1 MTKRRFMPAIR
12 GIVALLAFSAAAA
25 PLTTA
30 PSDSSAADETPWPY
44 EITSGN
50 TRIAVHQP
58 QIDSWDGMTLK
69 ARAAVA
75 VKEGAP
81 DDKDARSNFGVLD
94 LSANTLVDKAN
105 RLVTLEDYKVIK
117 ADFPTAADKA
127 AGWTKIIRAD
137 AADRRRTIALD
148 RLEAN
153 VAIVA
158 ASGKAPLLLRN
169 DPPDII
175 FSTVPAMLIYID
187 GTPQFRA
194 IPDMKWERVVNTR
207 PLLVRQ
213 NKGAHYLHVFDG
225 WMTSAA
231 LDGRWSVANKPPAE
245 LEKIAKAAI
254 DSHSA
259 DMLTGQGDPEQPA
272 PSLRTTKAPAIKVAT
287 RPTELI
293 VFEGEPKWVPIAGTQ
308 LLAADNTTGRVF
320 KLLSDQKTYVLVSG
334 RWFRATDAA
343 GPWQFV
349 PANTLA
355 KDFSAIPDD
364 SKYENVKAS
373 VSGTLQSREA
383 AIAAGI
389 PATAA
394 VKAKEA
400 KLTPPVID
408 GEPSLAPIEGTTLHY
423 VKNTATPII
432 QVDVDSWF
440 AVENGVWFVGS
451 SAQGPWAVATTVPAA
466 IYTIPATSPLHYVTY
481 VKTYSA
487 SDDTVYVGY
496 TPGYHGEYVDPVSNV
511 VVYGTGYYYTPWI
524 GTAWYGPPVTYGF
537 GVATTYTPWA
547 GWGLAFGIGWAWG
560 AATVYSGWGWGAYPW
575 WGPYGWGYA
584 WGPPVYWGGAA
595 VGPRGGA
602 AVWGPGGWAA
612 STGNVYSHWGNT
624 ARVSHAS
631 AGYDAWTGNAW
642 AGRGGASY
650 NSRTGMLSA
659 GQRGAVENVYTGNY
673 ASGGRGLARDT
684 GSGVVAGGR
693 GGTLG
698 NEYTGR
704 EISAGSGAIH
714 NPNTGETTR
723 VSGIGGDNGRVVN
736 LDGDIYAGHDGNVYR
751 HNGDDWEQLNRGQGP
766 TQNRAEDIAR
776 GQVDR
781 SEIDRGAM
789 DRGQVDRSQIDRQQ
803 IEQRQRLD
811 RERQARMD
819 GERRFEG
826 RQRSMG
832 TMRGMGG
839 RRR

>member
-1 MTKRRFMPAIR
+1 MNKRSCTSAIW
-12 GIVALLAFSAAAA
+12 GVVALLSLGAVAQT
-25 PLTTA
+25 PPPDTT
-30 PSDSSAADETPWPY
+30 SSETPWPY

-50 TRIAVHQP
+50 TRIAVYQP
-58 QIDSWDGMTLK
+58 QIDKWDGMTLS

-75 VKEGAP
+75 VREGAQ
-81 DDKDARSNFGVLD
+81 DDPKSKANFGILD
-94 LSANTLVDKAN
+94 LSATTLVDKGN
-105 RLVTLEDYKVIK
+105 RLVTLESYQVLK
-117 ADFPTAADKA
+117 ADFPTAGDKA
-127 AGWTKIIRAD
+127 AAWTRIIRND
-137 AADRRRTIALD
+137 ASNRRRTIALD
-148 RLEAN
+148 RLEAG
-153 VAIVA
+153 VAIVDA
-158 ASGKAPLLLRN
+158 AEKAPLALRN
-169 DPPDII
+169 DPPDIA

-187 GTPQFRA
+187 GMPQFRA
-194 IPDMKWERVVNTR
+194 IPGMKWQRVVNTR
-207 PLLVRQ
+207 PLLVRDD
-213 NKGAHYLHVFDG
+213 KGAHYLHVFDG

-231 LDGRWSVANKPPAE
+231 LDGRWSVANKPPAD

-272 PSLRTTKAPAIKVAT
+272 PSLKTARAPAIKVAT

-308 LLAADNTTGRVF
+308 LLAAENTTGRVF

-334 RWFRATDAA
+334 RWFRATDSA

-349 PANTLA
+349 AANMLA

-373 VSGTLQSREA
+373 VSGTPQSREA

-389 PATAA
+389 PSTAA
-394 VKAKEA
+394 VKSKEA

-408 GEPSLAPIEGTTLHY
+408 GEPALAPIEGTTLHY

-432 QVDVDSWF
+432 QVGADRWY

-451 SAQGPWAVATTVPAA
+451 SVNGPWVVATSVPPV

-481 VKTYSA
+481 VKTFSA
-487 SDDTVYVGY
+487 SQDTVYVGY
-496 TPGYHGEYVDPVSNV
+496 TPGYHGEYVDPVTNV

-560 AATVYSGWGWGAYPW
+560 AATVYSGWGWGCYPW

-631 AGYDAWTGNAW
+631 AGYNAWTGNAW
-642 AGRGGASY
+642 AGRGGVSY
-650 NSRTGMLSA
+650 NSRTGVLSA

-673 ASGGRGLARDT
+673 ASGGRGIARDT
-684 GSGVVAGGR
+684 DSGVVAGGR
-693 GGTLG
+693 GGTIG
-698 NEYTGR
+698 NADTGR
-704 EISAGSGAIH
+704 EISAGSGAIY
-714 NPNTGETTR
+714 NPNTGESTR
-723 VSGIGGDNGRVVN
+723 VSGIGGDSGRVVN
-736 LDGDIYAGHDGNVYR
+736 VDGDIYAGHDGNVYR
-751 HNGDDWEQLNRGQGP
+751 HTDDGWEQLNRGQGP
-766 TQNRAEDIAR
+766 TQQRADDVAREQADR
-776 GQVDR
+776 GQV
-781 SEIDRGAM
+781 

-811 RERQARMD
+811 RERQARME
-819 GERRFEG
+819 GARRFEG
-826 RQRSMG
+826 HQRSMG
-832 TMRGMGG
+832 AMRGMGG
-839 RRR
+839 GRRR